1 MEGFHE
7 IKAGRFGDVEPVF
20 EVKSPVGEFPVSLG
34 SSGIQDSPLSSFM
47 AARALVMIG
56 SDAEDEEIL
65 LARVTLMA
73 WMWKY

>member
-34 SSGIQDSPLSSFM
+34 SSGNPGFTILIIHGGESLSYDWV
-47 AARALVMIG
+47 RRRG
-56 SDAEDEEIL
+56 
-65 LARVTLMA
+65 
-73 WMWKY
+73 